1 MIAVLASNVNLK
13 TIKINSLLQIPKNC
27 DKQSKQILSGLLL
40 IFLNQAFFLMHVF
53 GKTLGF
59 LKNLVFMHGN
69 L

>member
-27 DKQSKQILSGLLL
+27 DKQSKQLLSGLLL

-53 GKTLGF
+53 L
-59 LKNLVFMHGN
+59 
-69 L
+69 